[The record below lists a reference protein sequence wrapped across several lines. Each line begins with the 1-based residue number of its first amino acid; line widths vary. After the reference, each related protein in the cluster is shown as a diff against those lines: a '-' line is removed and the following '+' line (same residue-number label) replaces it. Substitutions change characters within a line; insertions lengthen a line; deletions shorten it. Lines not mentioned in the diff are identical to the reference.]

1 MRPIYWIIGS
11 VVVVLC
17 VAGLIAFNERSENE
31 QAQQKAQELS
41 QKLTR
46 AGARR
51 VPDQD
56 IIVRSLGDDGG
67 AVCENAKEGLDG
79 LNKATQ
85 LDQFYNGADFLGRR
99 PIIVDRR
106 VVLGQLLILDTYCP
120 EHLEEFRDE
129 LDKLKYDDVIR
140 G

>member
-1 MRPIYWIIGS
+1 VSRTAYWIIGG

-17 VAGLIAFNERSENE
+17 VAGLIAYSAGNENER
-31 QAQQKAQELS
+31 AQQKAQELS
-41 QKLTR
+41 QKLAR
-46 AGARR
+46 AGAR

-67 AVCENAKEGLDG
+67 AVCDNAADGLDG
-79 LNKATQ
+79 LNKAI
-85 LDQFYNGADFLGRR
+85 LFDQFTNGADFVGRR
-99 PIIVDRR
+99 PVQVDRR
-106 VVLGQLLILDTYCP
+106 VVVGQLLILDTYCP

-129 LDKLKYDDVIR
+129 LDQLEYDDVIR